1 MIKTITIK
9 PNDNLRKA
17 LKNLYKSGL
26 RCLVVVDE
34 NKILKGT
41 LSDGDVRAAII
52 KGAKLNDK
60 IDKIYNKKPSILYE
74 NYNAQTAKKY

>member
-34 NKILKGT
+34 NKILK
-41 LSDGDVRAAII
+41 D
-52 KGAKLNDK
+52 
-60 IDKIYNKKPSILYE
+60 P
-74 NYNAQTAKKY
+74 